1 MKKILFVAL
10 FLVFMQSCITSLHPL
25 YTEKTLIEK
34 KEMMALWKDKE
45 GMYWR
50 FFKADDS
57 KLYRL
62 RCRSRNFTAV
72 YNAGL
77 VKIGENYFLDVQMEE
92 EPISDEEAARLKKA
106 EENPDPKVAKGTWDQ
121 NDVGF
126 LAYNIPGHNF
136 YKLAFKGDNIYVYP
150 FNDDYLEDLFKQRKV
165 RIKHEK
171 VESSLTVLTASTQEL
186 QDFFKKYGNDP
197 KLFKNDE
204 PKVLRKL
211 VKK

>member
-25 YTEKTLIEK
+25 YTDSTLIAK
-34 KEMMALWKDKE
+34 KELLALWKDKE

-50 FFKADDS
+50 FMKQDDS
-57 KLYRL
+57 KNYRL
-62 RCRSRNFTAV
+62 RCRSKNFTAV
-72 YNAGL
+72 YKTGL
-77 VKIGENYFLDVQMEE
+77 VKFGDNYFLDVQMED
-92 EPISDEEAARLKKA
+92 EPISDEEAARFKKA
-106 EENPDPKVAKGTWDQ
+106 GERPNPIDDSAQ

-150 FNDDYLEDLFKQRKV
+150 FNDEYLEDLFKQRKV

-171 VESSLTVLTASTQEL
+171 VDSMTVLTASTQEL
-186 QDFFKKYGNDP
+186 QDFFKKYGDDP
-197 KLFKNDE
+197 KLFKDDE
-204 PKVLRKL
+204 PKILRKL